1 MARLFAL
8 ILFIFF
14 SPLFLLISIL
24 IIIEDGLPFF
34 YIQKRVG
41 MHGEEFFLFKFRSM
55 KKNTPVVATKDLG
68 NPEKYVT
75 SVGKFIRKSSI
86 DELLNLANIINGDL
100 NFIGPR
106 PILKSEEELHYLRE
120 LYKINLKPGLTGL
133 AQVQGRDHVTIH
145 EKVKYD
151 KYYQIH
157 KGLRLNLYII
167 LKTIYIVIFRKG
179 IAH

>member
-8 ILFIFF
+8 VAFLILLPF
-14 SPLFLLISIL
+14 FLLISLL

-41 MHGEEFFLFKFRSM
+41 LHGEEFFLFKFRSM
-55 KKNTPVVATKDLG
+55 KKNTPVVATKDLN

-75 SVGKFIRKSSI
+75 SVGRFIRKTSI
-86 DELLNLANIINGDL
+86 DELLNLINIINGDL

-106 PILKSEEELHYLRE
+106 PILKSEQELHDLRE
-120 LYKINLKPGLTGL
+120 FYKINLKPGLTGL
-133 AQVQGRDHVTIH
+133 AQVQGRDHVTIY

-157 KGLRLNLYII
+157 RSLSLNMYII

-179 IAH
+179 IIH